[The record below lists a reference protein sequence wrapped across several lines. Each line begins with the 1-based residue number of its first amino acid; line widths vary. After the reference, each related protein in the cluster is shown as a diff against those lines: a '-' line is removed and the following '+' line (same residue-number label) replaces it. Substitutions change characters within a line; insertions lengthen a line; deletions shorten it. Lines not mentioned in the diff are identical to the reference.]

1 VRLLVTG
8 ATGFLGRELVPR
20 LLKAGHQVYSL
31 SRHGPLVG
39 DITQY
44 NLGLK
49 RAPRVD
55 AIIHLAALVSFR
67 ETDRK
72 ALFQM
77 NSAGTLN
84 VISFCRR
91 HQVPWL
97 IHVSTAYICGDARGL
112 WGEGDFHRHQR
123 FRNAY
128 EQSKF
133 WGEAYVREAA
143 HQGVLRA
150 TILRPAILVGRSTDG
165 VATAFE
171 GFYGPLRALLA
182 VQGFAERTLHL
193 PPRRAVERWL
203 HLPPLP
209 LDIKIRGDPL
219 GTLNLVP
226 VDWAAQKMV
235 ALLEARPGTYH
246 LTNPSPPTNQVVA
259 REVAQGLGIQRFEF
273 RVRPRHD
280 PLSDLYNRLI
290 RPFSPYLWGEPVFA
304 SSVAQD
310 FPKLDLGRIIA
321 WWRDHAGEH
330 REAAGA
336 AAAEADGGPDGGP
349 HREAA
354 GQGDRAPAGPVPEWD
369 PATAQ
374 QAT

>member
-1 VRLLVTG
+1 MRLLVTG
-8 ATGFLGRELVPR
+8 ATGFLGGELVPR
-20 LLKAGHQVYSL
+20 LRKAGHRVHCL

-49 RAPRVD
+49 RAPRID
-55 AIIHLAALVSFR
+55 AVIHLAALVSFR
-67 ETDRK
+67 EADRK

-77 NSAGTLN
+77 NSLGTLN
-84 VISFCRR
+84 VIAFCLR
-91 HQVPWL
+91 HHIPRL
-97 IHVSTAYICGDARGL
+97 IHVSTAYVCGDARGL
-112 WGEGDFHRHQR
+112 WNEGDFDRRQR
-123 FRNAY
+123 FKNSY

-133 WGEAYVREAA
+133 WAEAYVREAVHNKA
-143 HQGVLRA
+143 LEA
-150 TILRPAILVGRSTDG
+150 TILRPAILVGRSYDG

-171 GFYGPLRALLA
+171 GFYWPMKALLT
-182 VQGFAERTLHL
+182 VQGYAERTLRL

-209 LDIKIRGDPL
+209 LDIKIRGEPL

-235 ALLEARPGTYH
+235 DLLESPPGTYH
-246 LTNPSPPTNQVVA
+246 LVNPSPPTNQAVA
-259 REVAQGLGIQRFEF
+259 REVARGLGIQEFRF

-280 PLSDLYNRLI
+280 PLSDLYNRLV
-290 RPFSPYLWGEPVFA
+290 RPFAPYLWGEPVFT

-310 FPKLDLGRIIA
+310 FPKLDLGRIIGF
-321 WWRDHAGEH
+321 WRDHAEGP
-330 REAAGA
+330 REAAGTA
-336 AAAEADGGPDGGP
+336 TPEADRGPDGRS
-349 HREAA
+349 HRQAA
-354 GQGDRAPAGPVPEWD
+354 GQGDRAPGDPVPEWH

-374 QAT
+374 QAA